1 MEDSVE
7 AIADRLDLDES
18 EVLRRL
24 VRLGL
29 QDVEEIGDEVLMGAV
44 DTPDTTASTP

>member
-7 AIADRLDLDES
+7 AIADRIGMDAS

-29 QDVEEIGDEVLMGAV
+29 QDVDDVGDVVLMGAV
-44 DTPDTTASTP
+44 KTPDTEIEQ